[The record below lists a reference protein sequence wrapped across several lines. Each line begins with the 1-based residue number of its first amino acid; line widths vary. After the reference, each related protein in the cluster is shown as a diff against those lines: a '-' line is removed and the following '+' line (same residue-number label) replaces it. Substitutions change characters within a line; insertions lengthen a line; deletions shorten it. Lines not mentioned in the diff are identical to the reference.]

1 VVRSHLEIG
10 PHDSAFETFKMFRAD
25 FSPGLCIRH
34 GMRKLVP
41 LKSESTIEVP
51 VNSFWKQPV
60 LLMLFGFAL
69 IPVLAQPPAPQATAV
84 DPALLAKATAGD
96 AASQLQVADACA
108 AGKGVPRD
116 SRQLAADYAQAALW
130 YRKAADQGNTMAQV
144 HLADL
149 YRDGRGVTR
158 DPAQAAA
165 WYRKAAELGDPGAQG
180 TLGILYS
187 VGMGVTQDYVEAYY
201 WLCLA
206 ASVKGPTQARFMT
219 NRQSVGEH
227 ITTDQQAAV
236 EDRVAAWQAAHPR
249 PNAAQ

>member
-1 VVRSHLEIG
+1 MRSVIQEFYG
-10 PHDSAFETFKMFRAD
+10 KSRAPWPVDFR
-25 FSPGLCIRH
+25 PGLS
-34 GMRKLVP
+34 KLVP
-41 LKSESTIEVP
+41 SPFEPKIEAQL
-51 VNSFWKQPV
+51 NSPHQRILPV
-60 LLMLFGFAL
+60 LFLALALMPA
-69 IPVLAQPPAPQATAV
+69 VAQTAPSTVTV

-96 AASQLQVADACA
+96 AASQLQVADAYA
-108 AGKGVPRD
+108 AGKGGARD
-116 SRQLAADYAQAALW
+116 SHQLAADYAQAATW
-130 YRKAADQGNTMAQV
+130 YRKAADQGNIAAQV

-158 DPAQAAA
+158 DGAQAAA

-187 VGMGVTQDYVEAYY
+187 VGMGVPHDDVEAYY

-206 ASVKGPTQARFMT
+206 ASAKGPNQARFMT

-236 EDRVAAWQAAHPR
+236 EDRVVKWQADHPR
-249 PNAAQ
+249 SANQ